1 MKNWRLQPSSI
12 DCYHRNVQQ
21 HSSNI
26 SQPAADDYVDVIPYQ
41 TRQDEEPQYENIQL
55 GHRQHGPDAG
65 RYGYLNPETQRE
77 RPQYDVISRRQRD
90 TVAIYVNY
98 DTSCAWQLISSPA
111 ADGYDTLS
119 SETKKYIILLLGCWC
134 VKIISTK

>member
-1 MKNWRLQPSSI
+1 MLSRAKNCRLQPSFI

-41 TRQDEEPQYENIQL
+41 TRQDGEPQYDVIQL
-55 GHRQHGPDAG
+55 GHRQQGPDADH
-65 RYGYLNPETQRE
+65 YGSLNPQTQGE
-77 RPQYDVISRRQRD
+77 QPQYDVISRRQRD

-98 DTSCAWQLISSPA
+98 DTSCA
-111 ADGYDTLS
+111 
-119 SETKKYIILLLGCWC
+119 
-134 VKIISTK
+134 